1 MRKFYQMYPNF
12 QISDK
17 SSPIFQTSEKSD
29 STCQTVSDKLT
40 WSHICELVT
49 IDDQLEREF
58 YEKEC
63 ISEGWTVN
71 ELHRQ
76 KESGLF
82 MRLAVSKDKQG
93 VLTAQ
98 RHWADE
104 HVSGL
109 FC

>member
-1 MRKFYQMYPNF
+1 MYPIC

-29 STCQTVSDKLT
+29 STCQTSDKLT

-82 MRLAVSKDKQG
+82 MRLAVSE
-93 VLTAQ
+93 
-98 RHWADE
+98 E
-104 HVSGL
+104 HL
-109 FC
+109 YA